1 MDRQINLMDI
11 LKLYLK
17 RWWII
22 AIAII
27 VGAVIAG
34 IVTTTLI
41 TPMYTSYGTLYTE
54 NTADIMSQNVTE
66 IDYNTSMARKELVKT
81 YAEILS
87 SNSFMQ
93 LVADQIDLGYSAG
106 QIKSMVSMSSK
117 NETEILIISVTSP
130 DPTTSHIIAQKVLD
144 IAPKFV
150 SEIIEGGSAKIL
162 DQPVFSKNPS
172 SPNLVKN
179 VEIGAILG
187 ILFSLALILAIE
199 IIDNKVKDA
208 DSVAAMFKYP
218 VLGEIPSMQNHKFG
232 KKVKKSKE
240 EKAVKA

>member
-1 MDRQINLMDI
+1 MDKQINLMDI

-17 RWWII
+17 RWWVI

-34 IVTTTLI
+34 IITTTLI

-54 NTADIMSQNVTE
+54 NSADIISKNVTE

-81 YAEILS
+81 YAEVLS

-93 LVADQIDLGYSAG
+93 LVADQVELDYSAG
-106 QIKSMVSMSSK
+106 QIKSMVSMGSK

-130 DPTTSHIIAQKVLD
+130 DPTVSHIIAQKVLD
-144 IAPKFV
+144 MAPKFV
-150 SEIIEGGSAKIL
+150 GEIIEGSSAKIL
-162 DQPVFSKNPS
+162 DQPVFSKTPS
-172 SPNLVKN
+172 SPNLVRN

-187 ILFSLALILAIE
+187 MLFSLALILVIE

-218 VLGEIPSMQNHKFG
+218 ILGEIPSMQNHKLD
-232 KKVKKSKE
+232 KKVKNGKG
-240 EKAVKA
+240 EKTVKA